1 MVKDNIQPFLKEP
14 GMHGDPSRV
23 SRQPQSVEEQ
33 KQAIEARFAVDPQ
46 WAETHPY
53 EVKILKGHE
62 ALAKYLIG
70 VEPPQTPDDLGTPEY
85 RALKAYTQYEKTE
98 LAVLTAPDYE
108 GYDPD
113 TMRYPSDETNRK
125 ADEADSMLTAI
136 ANERRT
142 NAAFDEAYL
151 FYRDIGFTT
160 YMAELYKPQESSGD
174 ERMHAAL
181 ARTNAM
187 FRGELDNIDKS

>member
-1 MVKDNIQPFLKEP
+1 MVKDNIQPFPKEL

-23 SRQPQSVEEQ
+23 SRQPKSVEQEI
-33 KQAIEARFAVDPQ
+33 ARIEARFAVDPQ

-70 VEPPQTPDDLGTPEY
+70 VERPQTPDDPGTPKY
-85 RALKAYTQYEKTE
+85 RALQAYTKYHEKE

-113 TMRYPSDETNRK
+113 TMRYPSEETNQK
-125 ADEADSMLTAI
+125 ADEVDTLLTAI
-136 ANERRT
+136 ADERRT
-142 NAAFDEAYL
+142 NAAFDGAYR
-151 FYRDIGFTT
+151 FYRDIGFTA
-160 YMAELYKPQESSGD
+160 YMAELYILPESAGN
-174 ERMHAAL
+174 ERMHEAL
-181 ARTNAM
+181 AKTNAM
-187 FRGELDNIDKS
+187 FRDELDNIDNA